1 MSGRRNSDHDH
12 DSLQYRTPRGNIP
25 HRVMVQEIARA
36 PVGGTR
42 NMSQYP
48 HKYKNQEGP
57 KDAKYP
63 LFDDRERP
71 RRFVNN
77 DKGYRPDTLYE
88 YPVVTPDKPSFN
100 YDRKT
105 TPLETVL
112 QPIAPANRARM
123 IEPDQ
128 RHNTPGWMRGI
139 TSSNKTIVGGIYHPE
154 GNTGDFERAR
164 LEPLDRQGREHNR
177 MLHERA
183 QHAPRS
189 PTWPTKS
196 TR

>member
-1 MSGRRNSDHDH
+1 
-12 DSLQYRTPRGNIP
+12 
-25 HRVMVQEIARA
+25 MVQEIARA

-42 NMSQYP
+42 TESNYP

-57 KDAKYP
+57 PEGPKYA

-71 RRFVNN
+71 KRLINPRT
-77 DKGYRPDTLYE
+77 GYRPDTLYE
-88 YPVVTPDKPSFN
+88 YPVVTPNQPSFN
-100 YDRKT
+100 YQKRA
-105 TPLETVL
+105 TPLEVVQ
-112 QPIAPANRARM
+112 QPIAPADRARM
-123 IEPDQ
+123 IEPEE

-154 GNTGDFERAR
+154 GNTRDFARAK

-177 MLHERA
+177 MLHDRA

-189 PTWPTKS
+189 PTWPNG